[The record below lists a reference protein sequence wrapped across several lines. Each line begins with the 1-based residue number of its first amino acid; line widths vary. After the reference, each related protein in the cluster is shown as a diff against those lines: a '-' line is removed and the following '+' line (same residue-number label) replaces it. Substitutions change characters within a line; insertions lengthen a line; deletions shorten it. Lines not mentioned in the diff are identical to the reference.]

1 MVKSRDE
8 ILEIIRSRVGDDN
21 SDEALSFIEDITD
34 TMNDYESRLADST
47 DWKTRY
53 EENDKNWRERYKERF
68 FSNEIEETEI
78 ITTEVVDETPTTFD
92 ELFEVKE

>member
-1 MVKSRDE
+1 MIKSREE
-8 ILEIIRSRVGDDN
+8 ILEIIRNRIGGDN

-47 DWKTRY
+47 DWKNKY

-68 FSNEIEETEI
+68 FSNEIDETEI
-78 ITTEVVDETPTTFD
+78 TATEVVDETPTTFED
-92 ELFEVKE
+92 LFKVKE

>member
-8 ILEIIRSRVGDDN
+8 ILEIIRGRIGDDN

-34 TMNDYESRLADST
+34 TVNDYESRLADST
-47 DWKTRY
+47 DWKTKY

-68 FSNEIEETEI
+68 FSNEIDETEI
-78 ITTEVVDETPTTFD
+78 TTNEVVDETPTTYE

>member
-8 ILEIIRSRVGDDN
+8 ILEIIRGCIGDDN

-68 FSNEIEETEI
+68 FSNEIDETEI
-78 ITTEVVDETPTTFD
+78 TATEVVDETPTTFED
-92 ELFEVKE
+92 LFKVKE

>member
-1 MVKSRDE
+1 MIKSRDE

-53 EENDKNWRERYKERF
+53 EENDKNWRERYKDRF
-68 FSNEIEETEI
+68 FNNEIEETEI
-78 ITTEVVDETPTTFD
+78 TTTEVVDETPTTFD

>member
-1 MVKSRDE
+1 MIRSRDE
-8 ILEIIRSRVGDDN
+8 ILEIVRSRVGDDN

-53 EENDKNWRERYKERF
+53 EENDKEWRQKYKDRF
-68 FSNEIEETEI
+68 FNAPVKDEEVIEEEI
-78 ITTEVVDETPTTFD
+78 IDETPKKFED
-92 ELFEVKE
+92 LFKED

>member
-8 ILEIIRSRVGDDN
+8 ILEIIRSRIGDDN

-53 EENDKNWRERYKERF
+53 EENDKNWRERYKDRF
-68 FSNEIEETEI
+68 FNNEIEETEI
-78 ITTEVVDETPTTFD
+78 TATEVVDETPTTFE